1 MAIRTIIGLLILS
14 VIQGCAKIGNP
25 SGGPQDVLPPE
36 YLSGSPENRS
46 LNFSEDQIN
55 INFNEYIT
63 LKDQN
68 REVIVSPP
76 MDEKPV
82 IRVREKS
89 IRISLNEDLLPQTTY
104 TVNFGKSISDLN
116 EGNMLPDFEFVFST
130 GDVIDS
136 LSVTGKVVDAFT
148 REPVKETSMLVMLY
162 ENLSDSAPL
171 LEIPRYYTKANQFGL
186 FAINNIR
193 QDTFRI
199 VAVNDGNNNLKY
211 DPGLENIAFTDSF
224 IVINPGNVKSQ
235 TFIKDT
241 IKIIT
246 PVQVTVRGNRRD
258 TATVADTVIAPG
270 KKLNAVSV
278 SLYSFL
284 EEGSRVMVTSRTRE
298 IPEQFTFTFNRPL
311 IDTLE
316 VVPLNFSP
324 DSGWILPEPSRN
336 NDTITYWI
344 TDTLISKIDTLR
356 LAITYLTS
364 DSSGLLISKSDT
376 VRLRKPSATTGTAR
390 GGGGRRSREI
400 SETVINELVLN
411 GNVSN
416 RGTLNL
422 NSQLI
427 FTASRP
433 VKYLNPDSIELV
445 VFQDSLIL
453 PRKFTVSRD
462 TISARK
468 FIVSTAWDEETQYDI
483 LLKPGTIHDL
493 YGKTNDSTEIR
504 FSTRPVDYY
513 GRILLDFSS
522 YIYPMII
529 QVTSEKGVVMR
540 TAVADQA
547 GVFTFDYILPG
558 RYSFKAIY
566 DANEN
571 GKWDTGD
578 YLKQLQ
584 PERTFLSGRPEQLR
598 SNWDWEPVWRIN
610 DNSGE

>member
-46 LNFSEDQIN
+46 LNFSEDQID

-529 QVTSEKGVVMR
+529 QVTGEKGAVVR

-558 RYSFKAIY
+558 RYSFKAVY
-566 DANEN
+566 DANDN

-584 PERTFLSGRPEQLR
+584 PERTFISGKPEQLR